1 MTTEDLK
8 NRWVELLRQKAHTYE
23 HPARKRGEVVCGPD
37 IDDIC
42 NEIEA
47 FFTGFINNQKYT

>member
-1 MTTEDLK
+1 MTQEELK
-8 NRWVELLRQKAHTYE
+8 NRWVELLRMKASDYE
-23 HPARKRGEVVCGPD
+23 HSARKKGEVVCEPS

-47 FFTGFINNQKYT
+47 FFTGLINK